1 MSELKNKTVVITGAS
16 AGIGEALAREF
27 AGRGYHLGLTARR
40 FERLEILRSDIL
52 GGTGQPG
59 LRIEIAELDVDQDE
73 TVAPMLHELFA
84 RLGGVDIVVANAD
97 INRFTGV
104 GKGQLADARRVIQTN
119 VIGAIATV
127 EAAAEHLVSRGA
139 GQIVGISSLASLQAM
154 PKQAAYCASKA
165 AFSMYLDAARLELK
179 RKNVAVTSILPGF
192 VVTDI
197 MPKIEKFPFAVPAAQ
212 AAREIV
218 TLIEQRKPVG
228 VVPAWPWKWLRP
240 FFGHFPDSLWNKLA

>member
-1 MSELKNKTVVITGAS
+1 L
-16 AGIGEALAREF
+16 
-27 AGRGYHLGLTARR
+27 RGN
-40 FERLEILRSDIL
+40 IL
-52 GGTGQPG
+52 GGTGQQG

-73 TVAPMLHELFA
+73 TVAPVLHALFEQ
-84 RLGGVDIVVANAD
+84 LGGVDIVVVNAG

-104 GKGQLADARRVIQTN
+104 GKGQLADARQVIQTN
-119 VIGAIATV
+119 VLGAIATV

-179 RKNVAVTSILPGF
+179 RKNVAVTAILPGF
-192 VVTDI
+192 VVTEI
-197 MPKIEKFPFAVPAAQ
+197 MPKIERFPFAVPAAQ

-218 TLIEQRKPVG
+218 ALIEQRKAVG